1 MLNITSIKSEGEE
14 KLKAY
19 KMVIAF
25 KPDTQK
31 EDHIFSDCV
40 VQGVMLEY
48 TYSHDCF
55 LIPLEPLDRFWE
67 TNLAFDY
74 IKYYFKTNLA
84 TLEDIAEHIRA
95 LVDDVDSVTIYL
107 LDVKEN

>member
-1 MLNITSIKSEGEE
+1 MLNISFIKSEGKE

-31 EDHIFSDCV
+31 EDHILSDCV

-48 TYSHDCF
+48 AYSHDCS
-55 LIPLEPLDRFWE
+55 LIPLEPLDRFWK
-67 TNLAFDY
+67 TNLTFDH
-74 IKYYFKTNLA
+74 IKYYFKTDLA

-95 LVDDVDSVTIYL
+95 LVDDVDSVTIYP
-107 LDVKEN
+107 LDINEN